1 MIYSLIVFFLLLLT
15 IPFVIAQIM
24 PNKKW
29 LIAYTI
35 FFGTLAIALYYNHL
49 TTPTYRQGN
58 GFSYAFGIAGACL
71 FDTSIIVGIINRAI
85 VLYFRSIGYTIKI
98 WFIISLFF
106 LDLMLIALIFPALL
120 TVY

>member
-1 MIYSLIVFFLLLLT
+1 MIESLIVLFILCLA

-49 TTPTYRQGN
+49 TTPINERGN
-58 GFSYAFGIAGACL
+58 GFSYAFGIAAACL

-85 VLYFRSIGYTIKI
+85 VLHLKSINFTINI
-98 WFIISLFF
+98 WLIVSLIL
-106 LDLMLIALIFPALL
+106 LDAILIVLIFLGL
-120 TVY
+120 MTVY